1 MDIRPIR
8 NDADLDWAL
17 GEIEQ
22 YFDKSPTP
30 GSPEADRF
38 EVLATLIEAYEEK
51 HYPIEPSD
59 PISVIRFM
67 LEQNGMKQSD
77 LAPYVGG
84 RGRASEI
91 MNRKRP
97 LNLAM
102 IRRISEG
109 LHIPIGALTD
119 PYPLAVDAAE

>member
-17 GEIEQ
+17 KEIEQ

-109 LHIPIGALTD
+109 LHIQSAL
-119 PYPLAVDAAE
+119 